1 MRQNPPVVGDRGA
14 DAINRLTRTGP
25 RVGFSRS
32 HKSAGFTP
40 RSRSTLAGVGRL
52 LSVARR
58 TYGWRVRSE
67 PNQSYARTLCWPRTF
82 VRTAGAHPQYSPFP
96 TFVCPRYHKT
106 LTSIDARQPLIW
118 LTICGRPFGTGWTV
132 IASNAGVAREKQL
145 TLNQRVQGSN
155 PCTPTPISSNS

>member
-52 LSVARR
+52 PSVARR
-58 TYGWRVRSE
+58 TYGRRVRSG
-67 PNQSYARTLCWPRTF
+67 PNQSYARTCVGLGPLHGRR
-82 VRTAGAHPQYSPFP
+82 VRIPSYSPFP
-96 TFVCPRYHKT
+96 TFRAP
-106 LTSIDARQPLIW
+106 
-118 LTICGRPFGTGWTV
+118 
-132 IASNAGVAREKQL
+132 
-145 TLNQRVQGSN
+145 
-155 PCTPTPISSNS
+155 